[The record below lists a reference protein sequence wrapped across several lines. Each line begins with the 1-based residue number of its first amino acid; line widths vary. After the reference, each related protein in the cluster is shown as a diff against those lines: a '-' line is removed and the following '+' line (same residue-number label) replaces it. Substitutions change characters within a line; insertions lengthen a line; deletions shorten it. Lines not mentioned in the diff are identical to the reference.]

1 MTENAEL
8 LIKKAQNGDMD
19 AKSQLI
25 QLNSGLIWSVVRKF
39 SGRGYDSEDL
49 FQTGAIGLI
58 KSIDKFDFSYNVE
71 FSTYAV
77 PMIIGEIKR
86 FLRDD
91 NIIKVSRAVKSLAL
105 KARLLSQAYYA
116 KNGVVPTIKEMCA
129 ELDVSEE
136 ELVIATE
143 SSAEVE
149 SLYKTVTNS
158 DSGKE
163 SFLIDKF
170 NSYPRDEEELIILR
184 SAISSLNN
192 EERQIIR
199 MRYFDDR
206 TQSETGNML
215 NMSQVQVSRLEK
227 KILCKIKEKLV

>member
-143 SSAEVE
+143 SSA
-149 SLYKTVTNS
+149 VTNS